1 MYKIYINQTQF
12 ILDSLDH
19 KAHYSQTKSNLVVQ
33 YRRKTKFLLQ
43 YIDSAEKSESFKQIV
58 ILFEDLDQLKTDF
71 WDLYKLVPAAGGLVF
86 NSNQEALFIFRRGF
100 WDLPKGKVDP
110 GETIEDAAV
119 REVSEETGI
128 QQIERGELLV
138 VTHHTYKNRK
148 DKRCLKPTYWYLMHT
163 NESDLIPQAEEDIE
177 SAEWMTIDHFL
188 QQHQG
193 DTFASILDVVHA
205 SYK

>member
-19 KAHYSQTKSNLVVQ
+19 KANYPKTENNLVVQ
-33 YRRKTKFLLQ
+33 YRGKTKFLLQ
-43 YIDSAEKSESFKQIV
+43 YIDSAEKSESFEQIV
-58 ILFEDLDQLKTDF
+58 ILSTDLDRLKSDF
-71 WDLYKLVPAAGGLVF
+71 WELYKLVPAAGGLVF
-86 NSNQEALFIFRRGF
+86 NANQEALFIFRRGF

-128 QQIERGELLV
+128 QHIERGDLLL

-148 DKRCLKPTYWYLMHT
+148 DRRCLKPTYWYLMNT
-163 NESDLIPQAEEDIE
+163 TESNLIPQAEEDIE
-177 SAEWMTIDHFL
+177 AAEWMTIDHFL
-188 QQHQG
+188 SRHQ
-193 DTFASILDVVHA
+193 A
-205 SYK
+205 